1 MKLEDSIVTTSIQ
14 QDIETRVF
22 SPTTYTYGEE
32 RPKLPGHGGG
42 NGNGGGRTTRT
53 QKRRQSDS
61 AGSGPG
67 AEGRKRQ
74 KKASENGQI

>member
-42 NGNGGGRTTRT
+42 SGGRTTRT

>member
-32 RPKLPGHGGG
+32 RPKLPGHGDG
-42 NGNGGGRTTRT
+42 NGRTTRT